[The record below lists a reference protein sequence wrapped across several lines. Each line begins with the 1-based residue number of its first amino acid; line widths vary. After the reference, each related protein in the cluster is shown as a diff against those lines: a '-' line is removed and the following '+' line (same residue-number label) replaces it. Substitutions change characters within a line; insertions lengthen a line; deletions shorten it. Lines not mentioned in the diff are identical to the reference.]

1 MGMSVKEMITMT
13 EGLTRKEVGFQNEQG
28 LVFVNHWLNATSRKE
43 FLVQVEEIDSGI
55 TVEEMIAIENDVS
68 VEEMIAMK
76 NDISVQEVANAYL
89 LTKRMQTTLSLVFTY
104 CWDPRL

>member
-1 MGMSVKEMITMT
+1 MFKC
-13 EGLTRKEVGFQNEQG
+13 
-28 LVFVNHWLNATSRKE
+28 
-43 FLVQVEEIDSGI
+43 LVQVEEIDSGI

-76 NDISVQEVANAYL
+76 NDITVQEVANSYL

>member
-1 MGMSVKEMITMT
+1 MQHLEKMFKC
-13 EGLTRKEVGFQNEQG
+13 
-28 LVFVNHWLNATSRKE
+28 
-43 FLVQVEEIDSGI
+43 LVQVEEIDSGI

-76 NDISVQEVANAYL
+76 NDISVQEVANSYL